1 MLNVTLVYFSEIKK
15 KITAFL
21 AIKEIIYSLTLNIKN
36 KTPYSEFNSSAQ
48 HKDESRENAFL
59 LL

>member
-1 MLNVTLVYFSEIKK
+1 M
-15 KITAFL
+15 
-21 AIKEIIYSLTLNIKN
+21 KEIIYSLTLNIKN